1 MDSEKTSESNSTF
14 EDSDR
19 VDLTCHAAIFS
30 IVENQLSLL
39 LTERNEGPFR
49 FQWELPSST
58 PKLNEN
64 LEAAALRACAPL
76 LDTTSPILLQQLGAY
91 GDPGRDPR
99 HRTVAVVYWGVEN
112 QTDRGEL
119 LKNQPAGAKLVAVDE
134 FTSDDFRFAF
144 DHAPIALDALN
155 ALRQSLARTS
165 SATRLCKPEF
175 TISDLKRIYEV
186 VFDIGISAGNF
197 HRKVLNTPGFV
208 SPADSQPQ
216 SPNKKGRPAQYFQA
230 IQIVDVSPPFELRH
244 VRSRLFG
251 GEKSPF
257 DPRI

>member
-58 PKLNEN
+58 PELNEN

-99 HRTVAVVYWGVEN
+99 HRTVAVVYWGVAN

-119 LKNQPAGAKLVAVDE
+119 LRNQPAGAKLVAVDE

-144 DHAPIALDALN
+144 DHSHIATDAVN
-155 ALRQSLARTS
+155 ALRQSLAHTS
-165 SATRLCKPEF
+165 TATGLCKTEF
-175 TISDLKRIYEV
+175 TIGDLQHIYEV
-186 VFDIGISAGNF
+186 VFDTKVSAGNF

-208 SPADSQPQ
+208 EPVGKQPQ
-216 SPNKKGRPAQYFQA
+216 SPKKKGRPAQSFQA
-230 IQIVDVSPPFELRH
+230 IGIVDVLPPFDFK
-244 VRSRLFG
+244 SR
-251 GEKSPF
+251 
-257 DPRI
+257 R

>member
-99 HRTVAVVYWGVEN
+99 HRTVAVVYWGIAN

-119 LKNQPAGAKLVAVDE
+119 LRNQPAGAKLVAVDE

-175 TISDLKRIYEV
+175 TMSELQQIYEV
-186 VFDIGISAGNF
+186 VFATEIAAGNF
-197 HRKVLNTPGFV
+197 YRKVRNTPGFV
-208 SPADSQPQ
+208 AQTNASTEEPRRR
-216 SPNKKGRPAQYFQA
+216 GRPPQRFQTGE
-230 IQIVDVSPPFELRH
+230 IVHVSPPFE
-244 VRSRLFG
+244 FNNT
-251 GEKSPF
+251 PT
-257 DPRI
+257 D

>member
-1 MDSEKTSESNSTF
+1 MDSKKTSESNSTF

-58 PKLNEN
+58 PELNEN
-64 LEAAALRACAPL
+64 LEAAALRACFPL

-119 LKNQPAGAKLVAVDE
+119 LRNQPAGAKLVAVDE

-175 TISDLKRIYEV
+175 TMSELQQIYEV
-186 VFDIGISAGNF
+186 VFATEIAAGNF
-197 HRKVLNTPGFV
+197 YRKVRNTPGFV
-208 SPADSQPQ
+208 TQTNASTEEA
-216 SPNKKGRPAQYFQA
+216 KRRGRPPQRFQTGE
-230 IQIVDVSPPFELRH
+230 IVHVSPPFE
-244 VRSRLFG
+244 FNNT
-251 GEKSPF
+251 PA
-257 DPRI
+257 D